1 MYSTEHMHCSS
12 ALLTSTAMPAA
23 RNRFN
28 HLSRS
33 RIDFQPLLLQAQV
46 SWLLNLSG
54 HAFQPPQQYDDPNI
68 TCTNIMS
75 ALREA
80 GFAPAS
86 FPPAKLRQGHGDPV
100 CGVLSA
106 LCDLAL
112 ERQQFKFQAPQFQE
126 EQ

>member
-1 MYSTEHMHCSS
+1 MCSIVHMHCCS
-12 ALLTSTAMPAA
+12 ALLTSMAMPVA
-23 RNRFN
+23 RNRLN
-28 HLSRS
+28 NLSRS
-33 RIDFQPLLLQAQV
+33 LTDFQPVLPLLQV

-86 FPPAKLRQGHGDPV
+86 FSPAKLRQGHGEPV

-112 ERQQFKFQAPQFQE
+112 ERQQFRFQAPQFQE

>member
-1 MYSTEHMHCSS
+1 MHCRC
-12 ALLTSTAMPAA
+12 ALWTSTAMPAA
-23 RNRFN
+23 HIICSNLF
-28 HLSRS
+28 RS
-33 RIDFQPLLLQAQV
+33 PTDFQPLSPQLQV

-86 FPPAKLRQGHGDPV
+86 FPPAKLRQGHGEPV

-112 ERQQFKFQAPQFQE
+112 ERQQFRFQAPQFQE

>member
-1 MYSTEHMHCSS
+1 MCSTVHMHCRS
-12 ALLTSTAMPAA
+12 ALLTSMAMPAA
-23 RNRFN
+23 HNRFN
-28 HLSRS
+28 HLSMS
-33 RIDFQPLLLQAQV
+33 LIALQPILPQLQV
-46 SWLLNLSG
+46 SWLLTLSG

-86 FPPAKLRQGHGDPV
+86 YPPAKLRQGHGDPV
-100 CGVLSA
+100 CGVLGA

-112 ERQQFKFQAPQFQE
+112 ERQQFRFQAPQFQE